1 MKTTKSEINQILYY
15 DLKNVYNVYEVNLN
29 DIIKSEI
36 IYLILSIQMN
46 IFDLIA

>member
-1 MKTTKSEINQILYY
+1 MKTTKSEMNQILYY

-36 IYLILSIQMN
+36 IYLILTTQMN